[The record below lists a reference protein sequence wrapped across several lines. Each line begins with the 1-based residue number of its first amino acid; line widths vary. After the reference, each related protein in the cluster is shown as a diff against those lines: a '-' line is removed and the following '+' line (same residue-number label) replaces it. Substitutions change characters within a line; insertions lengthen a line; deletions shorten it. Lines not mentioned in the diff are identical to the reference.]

1 MFQHFNYSVNSI
13 RLTCINLM
21 FVCFLDLC
29 EWHRNLLAFF
39 IYTHLQRC
47 QGDRVTEVTGLGGEE
62 MIANV
67 YLAECT

>member
-1 MFQHFNYSVNSI
+1 
-13 RLTCINLM
+13 M

-67 YLAECT
+67 YLAERT